1 MPGLPGEERHL
12 PPWPGQAGWARAL
25 PLRQSG
31 DGRSGAAL
39 CPQGSAGREE
49 PPRPLTG
56 FSSSPQRPCLG
67 LAQPLCS
74 QAVGLAGHPA
84 PVCSSYPKLRG
95 SWDLLLTGDAPPMLS
110 SGWWQRA
117 VPRLVCSW
125 EAARRVARVLLTQIY
140 SSGEGGQGQVPRCVP
155 LLQELGKPCLAGVVR
170 QRVAQ
175 AVPGHSLPGTQ
186 HVGALMG
193 HPKLK

>member
-1 MPGLPGEERHL
+1 
-12 PPWPGQAGWARAL
+12 
-25 PLRQSG
+25 
-31 DGRSGAAL
+31 
-39 CPQGSAGREE
+39 
-49 PPRPLTG
+49 
-56 FSSSPQRPCLG
+56 
-67 LAQPLCS
+67 
-74 QAVGLAGHPA
+74 
-84 PVCSSYPKLRG
+84 
-95 SWDLLLTGDAPPMLS
+95 MLS

-140 SSGEGGQGQVPRCVP
+140 SSGEGGQGQVPRCV
-155 LLQELGKPCLAGVVR
+155 LQELGKPCLAGVVR